1 MQRETRS
8 APKKTKRNY
17 WKWGCIILISV
28 LLISSGWS
36 YVAVFKLSPQ
46 DEPTPSL

>member
-17 WKWGCIILISV
+17 WKWVCI
-28 LLISSGWS
+28 LLI
-36 YVAVFKLSPQ
+36 
-46 DEPTPSL
+46 